1 MESKKLPNS
10 CWRCAF
16 CGRTN
21 PEEFICCRDCSNTAP
36 KHAEYMD
43 RLRAQLAELEKRN
56 AELEERIEIMNQD
69 AAGEGI

>member
-1 MESKKLPNS
+1 
-10 CWRCAF
+10 
-16 CGRTN
+16 
-21 PEEFICCRDCSNTAP
+21 
-36 KHAEYMD
+36 MD